1 MKRFGPSML
10 VALVVVGLI
19 ALTGLPGRGPA
30 QGARPY
36 EGTTIRA
43 VVNAEFVKYSLSLVE
58 KDLHDKLGIKLE
70 TEVIPADAF
79 VTKTLLEFN
88 SGSSPWDLI
97 MFGPSN
103 MPDYGRHFEPLEPWI
118 EKLKLDFQID
128 DIVEVFRKLMLRYNG
143 KLVSMPYD
151 GDIHIMYWNRP
162 AFERA
167 ENKAKFKAKYGYEL
181 RPPKTWKQWDDA
193 AEFFN
198 GWGWDGTNNKLFGAG
213 ASYKPSGGGFSYY
226 WWRQRFFA
234 YGGQYFD
241 ANMKPLINTAAG
253 VRALDEMVRTMP
265 FYPPGVLLF
274 EAEEPKTML
283 IKGEVPMLYS
293 WTSTG
298 KRVGNPAESLIVGK
312 AGFGIVPGAEIDG
325 KIIHRPA
332 ITPGRGMAVSKYSK
346 HKEATVKV
354 LEFISLP
361 EQSLKIVMDAKTI
374 MDPWRVSHLRSEKF
388 RKAFP
393 DADKY
398 LDAIEASFPLLVP
411 DPVIPAADEY
421 QRKLSF
427 EITEALAKRKSA
439 KDALDSAARE
449 WDKVT
454 ERRGLDKQKAFWGEK
469 LHEMKQ
475 LGIEYRPDWAAKAK

>member
-1 MKRFGPSML
+1 MKRLGAF
-10 VALVVVGLI
+10 VLVVIGLI
-19 ALTGLPGRGPA
+19 GLAGLLGHRPA
-30 QGARPY
+30 HSARPY
-36 EGTTIRA
+36 EGRTVRA

-58 KDLHDKLGIKLE
+58 KDLYEKLGIKLE

-79 VTKTLLEFN
+79 VAKTLLEFN
-88 SGSSPWDLI
+88 GGSSPWDLI

-103 MPDYGRHFEPLEPWI
+103 MPDYGRHFEALEPWI

-128 DIVEVFRKLMLRYNG
+128 DIVEVFRKVMLRYNG

-151 GDIHIMYWNRP
+151 GDIHIMYWNKV

-167 ENKAKFKAKYGYEL
+167 ENKTKFKAKYGYDL
-181 RPPKTWKQWDDA
+181 KPPRTWKQWDDA
-193 AEFFN
+193 AEFFS
-198 GWGWDGTNNKLFGAG
+198 GWGWDGTGNKLFGAG
-213 ASYKPSGGGFSYY
+213 ASYKPSGSGFSYH

-253 VRALDEMVRTMP
+253 VRALEEMVRTMP

-298 KRVGNPAESLIVGK
+298 KRVGNPAESTIIGK

-325 KIIHRPA
+325 KIVHRPA

-346 HKEATVKV
+346 QKEATMKV

-361 EQSLKIVMDAKTI
+361 EQSLKIVMDPKTI

-398 LDAIEASFPLLVP
+398 LDAIETTFPHLVP
-411 DPVIPAADEY
+411 DPVVPAADEY

-427 EITEALAKRKSA
+427 EITEALAKRKNA